1 MKVIRVIFLG
11 YDENQGLTLHFADW
25 IEALNKLALKSVELT
40 VITLNKEQN
49 PGLLQTLKK
58 IPVTTII
65 IDRNKDL
72 EKLDIF
78 HKADIVHC
86 HGIMQALMAQK
97 IKKRKK
103 LKFKIIITMHAFR
116 HGSWYRPIYAN
127 VVSFLCLNKIDLV
140 NFLSQSSKDE
150 FLCWNFSYKKSNTSI
165 VFPLGCKKERYAS
178 DISIEHLEFY
188 EKLISNNKNIVY
200 LADLIPRK
208 RHMWLL
214 KILKDLL
221 IQEDARLWLFGWGDQ
236 MENIKK
242 FIKNNYLNHYVYL
255 PGRIDGKYIPSILKK
270 MNIAIC
276 TSKSETMGHCIIEPM
291 FAGLPVVTFD
301 VGIASFA
308 IRDYFTGFII
318 EDGSE
323 DENFKRAI
331 QFFFRNSNAAME
343 MGKNAKAFANKWLTW
358 EVTAQN
364 CINLYLSM
372 FLYTRKVG

>member
-200 LADLIPRK
+200 LADLIS
-208 RHMWLL
+208 L
-214 KILKDLL
+214 
-221 IQEDARLWLFGWGDQ
+221 
-236 MENIKK
+236 
-242 FIKNNYLNHYVYL
+242 
-255 PGRIDGKYIPSILKK
+255 
-270 MNIAIC
+270 
-276 TSKSETMGHCIIEPM
+276 
-291 FAGLPVVTFD
+291 
-301 VGIASFA
+301 
-308 IRDYFTGFII
+308 
-318 EDGSE
+318 
-323 DENFKRAI
+323 
-331 QFFFRNSNAAME
+331 
-343 MGKNAKAFANKWLTW
+343 
-358 EVTAQN
+358 
-364 CINLYLSM
+364 
-372 FLYTRKVG
+372 